1 MKISMSTN
9 PSKQGPILNPATQR
23 GSKLNDPN
31 LNLQQGYSPFDL
43 THAEMLTSR
52 FGEYTPSL
60 HLDTVP
66 ADRMVINSDIKTIH
80 NRIDGNLLSTVNQ
93 YDDTFFVS
101 LANLIPNAYERFIP
115 NPVKGDDLPNSALPQ
130 IPFAG
135 FIYEL
140 LASEKEVNIRNAS
153 DDNDSLQETHA
164 AIIESVL
171 QRSEG
176 PQSGFLFSNSKVGF
190 NYAMNYLTLVA
201 YILSR
206 GQLLD
211 YLGVQYEQG
220 AIDLFSPGFTNI
232 YNSPLQDKI
241 DRYFVS
247 LTKLLS
253 KAVGVSRFN
262 LSEGSLNGYG
272 LLSDAM
278 SISIP
283 FAYPSYYFQS
293 LSEVRDYIQTTIER
307 GEFMVINFSTSINS
321 GSSEDN
327 KLFIQFQECADQLYR
342 ELLSIFDSP
351 ALSISGVDNIDKPFD
366 LARSINPLKPLAYQ
380 LCVAQY
386 GSNDLVD
393 NIYTADL
400 YMQNLRS
407 VMFPSDDDFSTEPT
421 YVYNGV
427 SFEYDLMS
435 HGSWYWSFISDHF
448 SGSLKRAY
456 VVATMLF
463 VMRRSLRFGDYFST
477 ARPNMLAVGDMYIN
491 VSGGQISPVDLT
503 KDLLMQR
510 YLNSA
515 NYLGQRIDSLYAS
528 VYGVVPSDRPV
539 CPRYISHR
547 KVTLTSQITNNTAD
561 EQGKQSTNLV
571 GYTSEDNNLGVDVFL
586 DDYGVIISLLSYD
599 VLPVYTSGIDSCY
612 GFSDRFDYYNP
623 QLQNIGDQPI
633 LGIELYGNPSKAE
646 YVFGYQ
652 MRNAELKYKVSR
664 AHGGLVNDLPGFIF
678 RYPPRFYLDNTK
690 IGPDFIRDKPMFF
703 DQLATRMTGSSPA
716 QYYHFVVSCVNQ
728 VHAARR
734 MQATPPIL
742 F

>member
-1 MKISMSTN
+1 MASN

-43 THAEMLTSR
+43 THAEMLTPR
-52 FGEYTPSL
+52 FAEYTPSL

-66 ADRMVINSDIKTIH
+66 ADRMVINSDFKTIH
-80 NRIDGNLLSTVNQ
+80 NRIEGNLLSTVNQ

-135 FIYEL
+135 FIREL
-140 LASEKEVNIRNAS
+140 LASNKEVNIRNA
-153 DDNDSLQETHA
+153 DNDIDSAQGYHS

-171 QRSEG
+171 QRSIG
-176 PQSGFLFSNSKVGF
+176 QTQGFTFSTSNVGF
-190 NYAMNYLTLVA
+190 NYAMNYLTLAA

-211 YLGVQYEQG
+211 YLGVQYEEES
-220 AIDLFSPGFTNI
+220 ITPFSPGFTNT

-241 DRYFVS
+241 DRYFLA
-247 LTKLLS
+247 LTNLLS
-253 KAVGVSRFN
+253 IASSVSRYN
-262 LSEGSLNGYG
+262 LSDGAGNGYG
-272 LLSDAM
+272 LLSNAM

-283 FAYPSYYFQS
+283 LGYPTSYFQS
-293 LSEVRDYIQTTIER
+293 LSQVRDFIQTTIER
-307 GEFMVINFSTSINS
+307 GEFMVVNFPDSISNGSTDEYS
-321 GSSEDN
+321 
-327 KLFIQFQECADQLYR
+327 LFTEFQKYGKELYD
-342 ELLSIFDSP
+342 ELLSIFSTD
-351 ALSISGVDNIDKPFD
+351 ALSILTINNVDSPYN
-366 LARSINPLKPLAYQ
+366 LSVSMNPLKPLAYQ

-386 GSNDLVD
+386 GTNDLVD

-407 VMFPSDDDFSTEPT
+407 VMFPSSVDFSTEPT

-427 SFEYDLMS
+427 NFEYDLMS
-435 HGSWYWSFISDHF
+435 YGAWYYSFISDRF
-448 SGSLKRAY
+448 AGSLKRAFI
-456 VVATMLF
+456 VATMLF
-463 VMRRSLRFGDYFST
+463 TMRRSLRFGDYFST
-477 ARPNMLAVGDMYIN
+477 ARPNMLAVGDLYIN
-491 VSGGQISPVDLT
+491 VTGSKISPVDLT

-515 NYLGQRIDSLYAS
+515 NYLGQRIDALYAS

-547 KVTLTSQITNNTAD
+547 KVTLQSQITNNTAD

-571 GYTSEDNNLGVDVFL
+571 GYTSDDNNLGVDVFL
-586 DDYGVIISLLSYD
+586 DDYGVIISMVSYD
-599 VLPVYTSGIDSCY
+599 VLPVYTSGIDSTY
-612 GFSDRFDYYNP
+612 AFSDRFDYYNP

-633 LGIELYGNPSKAE
+633 LGIELYGNPSKART
-646 YVFGYQ
+646 VFGYQ

-678 RYPPRFYLDNTK
+678 RYPPKFYLDNHK

-716 QYYHFVVSCVNQ
+716 QYYHFVVSCVNL

>member
-1 MKISMSTN
+1 MATN

-43 THAEMLTSR
+43 THAEMLTPR

-135 FIYEL
+135 FIHEL
-140 LASEKEVNIRNAS
+140 LASSKEVYLRNKS
-153 DDNDSLQETHA
+153 DDNDVVDSYHNSILENVFHPS
-164 AIIESVL
+164 IGSD
-171 QRSEG
+171 
-176 PQSGFLFSNSKVGF
+176 PGFGYGTSPVAF

-211 YLGVQYEQG
+211 YLGVQYDEESVG
-220 AIDLFSPGFTNI
+220 AFSPGFTND
-232 YNSPLQDKI
+232 YNSQLQDLI
-241 DRYFVS
+241 DQYFVS
-247 LTKLLS
+247 LTSLVGY
-253 KAVGVSRFN
+253 ATGVSRYNFA
-262 LSEGSLNGYG
+262 EDAENGG
-272 LLSDAM
+272 LLSNNLVID
-278 SISIP
+278 IP
-283 FAYPSYYFQS
+283 LGYPTSYFQT
-293 LSEVRDYIQTTIER
+293 LSQVRDFIQTTFER
-307 GEFMVINFSTSINS
+307 GDMMVLRFPAEIQQGGSEAANAFSVWLIRS
-321 GSSEDN
+321 
-327 KLFIQFQECADQLYR
+327 KRLYDA
-342 ELLSIFDSP
+342 LLSVFYSV
-351 ALSISGVDNIDKPFD
+351 ALSPTTVDNVDAPYD
-366 LARSINPLKPLAYQ
+366 LSHSLNPLKPLAYQ

-386 GSNDLVD
+386 GTNDLID

-400 YMQNLRS
+400 YMQNFRS
-407 VMFPSDDDFSTEPT
+407 VMFPSYNSFSSEPT

-427 SFEYDLMS
+427 NFEYDLMS
-435 HGSWYWSFISDHF
+435 YGAWYYSFISDVNR
-448 SGSLKRAY
+448 GSLKRAY
-456 VVATMLF
+456 IVATMLF

-477 ARPNMLAVGDMYIN
+477 ARPNMLAVGDLYIN
-491 VSGGQISPVDLT
+491 VVGGKISPVDVT

-547 KVTLTSQITNNTAD
+547 KVTLQSQITNNTAD

-586 DDYGVIISLLSYD
+586 DDYGVIISMVSYD
-599 VLPVYTSGIDSCY
+599 VLPVYTSGIDGCY
-612 GFSDRFDYYNP
+612 AFSDRFDYYNP

-633 LGIELYGNPSKAE
+633 KTIELYGFPSFASR
-646 YVFGYQ
+646 VFGYQ

-678 RYPPRFYLDNTK
+678 RYPPKFYLENNK

-703 DQLATRMTGSSPA
+703 DQLATRMTGCSPA